1 MASEVQKLKSN
12 WFPMSNFCVAATMC
26 RDFNSQLILHMLDVD
41 KSDVLVMC
49 DKMEYSNHKIE
60 KRCK

>member
-12 WFPMSNFCVAATMC
+12 WFPMSSFCVADTMC
-26 RDFNSQLILHMLDVD
+26 RDFDSQLILHMLDVD

-49 DKMEYSNHKIE
+49 DKME
-60 KRCK
+60 

>member
-12 WFPMSNFCVAATMC
+12 WFPMSNFCVADTMC
-26 RDFNSQLILHMLDVD
+26 RDFDSQLIYHMLDVD

-49 DKMEYSNHKIE
+49 DKME
-60 KRCK
+60 